1 MFAPCGNG
9 NASKEEEPEN
19 KLVDDKIEDTSLK
32 DLVEGAAGLVYVDIN
47 IGLEDAPN
55 KVQDSC

>member
-9 NASKEEEPEN
+9 NASEEEEPEN
-19 KLVDDKIEDTSLK
+19 APDDEIEDASLK
-32 DLVEGAAGLVYVDIN
+32 DLVEGAAGLKDVNIN